1 MLPQGKWS
9 ALRVKQEFDSKSIN
23 LKSLIDTLDSIIHEK
38 GKIPV
43 ISDPT
48 ENTDT
53 FFAFQNSNIIEMKSV
68 IVAKSSQGLESALEK
83 MRQKL
88 VAALKSGSSHDQR
101 RSVTCGKGTRLS
113 SDCPTLL
120 PTLKR
125 TSPTSSFPQSSSTA
139 TWRRLRSRPKSK
151 STVDLEGRRA
161 KVRRRRWN
169 GG

>member
-88 VAALKSGSSHDQR
+88 VAALKSGNTL
-101 RSVTCGKGTRLS
+101 VLRLS
-113 SDCPTLL
+113 NSTPDLEVV
-120 PTLKR
+120 
-125 TSPTSSFPQSSSTA
+125 SSISSSS
-139 TWRRLRSRPKSK
+139 RR
-151 STVDLEGRRA
+151 
-161 KVRRRRWN
+161 
-169 GG
+169 

>member
-1 MLPQGKWS
+1 MFACLTLVS
-9 ALRVKQEFDSKSIN
+9 LLDRVPLIFI
-23 LKSLIDTLDSIIHEK
+23 LCSLLQ

-88 VAALKSGSSHDQR
+88 VAALKSGNTL
-101 RSVTCGKGTRLS
+101 VLRLS
-113 SDCPTLL
+113 NSTPDLEAYKSDEFFPSILFDCHVEEVEEQAEEQVYGGFGGKASEGKEEKVERRVTAS
-120 PTLKR
+120 KGQER
-125 TSPTSSFPQSSSTA
+125 TVSR
-139 TWRRLRSRPKSK
+139 RRLC
-151 STVDLEGRRA
+151 STCAGR
-161 KVRRRRWN
+161 N
-169 GG
+169 G

>member
-1 MLPQGKWS
+1 MFACLTLVS
-9 ALRVKQEFDSKSIN
+9 LLDRVPLIFI
-23 LKSLIDTLDSIIHEK
+23 LCSLLQ

-120 PTLKR
+120 PTLKS
-125 TSPTSSFPQSSSTA
+125 SPPSPPHLVADGS
-139 TWRRLRSRPKSK
+139 
-151 STVDLEGRRA
+151 
-161 KVRRRRWN
+161 
-169 GG
+169 